1 MVIPIYGVLSNRY
14 NLLHLEDRMRTKDA
28 LKLTIPNDISYLPI
42 AQLYVREA
50 ARKFGFEGSALIK
63 IELAVEEAVSNV
75 IKHAFD
81 SSETSTFDIICER
94 IPPGIRIRIK
104 EKGLPFDPAILPQ
117 YDPSKLMEEW
127 AARGLG
133 MHLMKESMDE
143 VTFHNLGLEGKE
155 THLIKYLP
163 GKHAG
168 EQDSEPTDAQKPTE
182 PEVIQ
187 EKIDYD
193 VRGLESAEAIE
204 VSRCAYKSHGYTFF
218 DEHIYYPDRLV
229 ELNRTGQMI
238 SSVAVTKDKKFMGHA
253 ALVYPFPESRI
264 AELTFVFVNVEY
276 RGQGC
281 MSRLCDYLFNQ
292 VQHGLSGI
300 YAYAV
305 TNHVFTQKVM
315 LKYGFNDCGILLA
328 TSPASWEFKGME
340 ENTQRVSVVLSF
352 KYLKA
357 PPALT
362 LYAPPHHLD
371 IISKLYASIQGC
383 PQFAETPAADL
394 SAAPKESVIK
404 MELFSAENCAELQI
418 EQYGQHVVKELK
430 HILHELCV
438 KQIAA
443 INLFL
448 SLENPATAVMAAE
461 FEKLGF
467 FFAGILPQAACGDS
481 LILQYL
487 NNVAFDYT
495 KVQAYSPIAKELLAY
510 IKAHDPNE
518 EQ

>member
-1 MVIPIYGVLSNRY
+1 
-14 NLLHLEDRMRTKDA
+14 MRTKDV
-28 LKLTIPNDISYLPI
+28 LKLTIPNDFSYLPI
-42 AQLYVREA
+42 VLTCVRETA
-50 ARKFGFEGSALIK
+50 QKFGFEGPLLGK
-63 IELAVEEAVSNV
+63 IELAVEEAISNV
-75 IKHAFD
+75 IKHAFA

-117 YDPSKLMEEW
+117 YDPTKLMDEW

-155 THLIKYLP
+155 THLIKFLP

-168 EQDSEPTDAQKPTE
+168 EEEAESVESAPAEPQ
-182 PEVIQ
+182 VIQ
-187 EKIDYD
+187 EKIEYD
-193 VRGLESAEAIE
+193 VRGLEPAEAIE

-218 DEHIYYPDRLV
+218 DDHIYFPDRLV
-229 ELNRTGQMI
+229 DMNRTRQMI
-238 SSVAVTKDKKFMGHA
+238 SSVAVTKDNTFMGHA
-253 ALVYPFPESRI
+253 ALVYPYSESRI

-281 MSRLCDYLFNQ
+281 MNRLCDYLFNQ

-305 TNHVFTQKVM
+305 TNHIFTQKVM
-315 LKYGFNDCGILLA
+315 LKHGFNDCGILLA
-328 TSPASWEFKGME
+328 TSPTSWEFKGME
-340 ENTQRVSVVLSF
+340 ENTQRISVILSF

-357 PPALT
+357 PSPLN
-362 LYAPPHHLD
+362 LYPPPHHRTM
-371 IISKLYASIQGC
+371 IEKLYQSIQAHHQYTEQAVIDM
-383 PQFAETPAADL
+383 PN
-394 SAAPKESVIK
+394 ESVIEV
-404 MELFSAENCAELQI
+404 ELFSAENCAEIQI
-418 EQYGQHVVKELK
+418 KQYGKNVAKELK
-430 HILHELCV
+430 RILHELCV

-448 SLENPATAVMAAE
+448 SLENPATASMSAE

-487 NNVAFDYT
+487 NNVAFDYG
-495 KVQAYSPIAKELLAY
+495 KVQAYSPVSKELLAY
-510 IKAHDPNE
+510 IKAHDPHE
-518 EQ
+518 ADS

>member
-1 MVIPIYGVLSNRY
+1 
-14 NLLHLEDRMRTKDA
+14 MRTQDV
-28 LKLTIPNDISYLPI
+28 LKLTIPNDLSYLPI
-42 AQLYVREA
+42 AQTCVRETA
-50 ARKFGFEGSALIK
+50 QKFGFEGAALVK
-63 IELAVEEAVSNV
+63 IELAVEEAVTNV
-75 IKHAFD
+75 IQHAFD
-81 SSETSTFDIICER
+81 STETSTFDIICER

-104 EKGLPFDPAILPQ
+104 EKGLPFDPSILPQ

-163 GKHAG
+163 GKHSG
-168 EQDSEPTDAQKPTE
+168 EEEPASAENKPVE
-182 PEVIQ
+182 PQIIQ
-187 EKIDYD
+187 EKIEYD
-193 VRGLESAEAIE
+193 VRGLEPAEAIE

-229 ELNRTGQMI
+229 ELNRAGQMI
-238 SSVAVTKDKKFMGHA
+238 SSVAVTKDRKFMGHA
-253 ALVYPFPESRI
+253 ALVYPYPESRI

-281 MSRLCDYLFNQ
+281 MNRLCDYLFNQ

-305 TNHVFTQKVM
+305 TNHIFTQKVM

-340 ENTQRVSVVLSF
+340 ENTQRVSVILSF
-352 KYLKA
+352 KYLKEPA
-357 PPALT
+357 PLT
-362 LYAPPHHLD
+362 LYPPPHHRDMLVQ
-371 IISKLYASIQGC
+371 LYDSIHGRH
-383 PQFAETPAADL
+383 QFAEAPASLPAAP
-394 SAAPKESVIK
+394 AESVIK

-418 EQYGQHVVKELK
+418 AKYGQNVVKELK

-448 SLENPATAVMAAE
+448 SLEDPATAVMAAE

-467 FFAGILPQAACGDS
+467 FFAGILPQAACGDA

-487 NNVAFDYT
+487 NNVDFDYS
-495 KVQAYSPIAKELLAY
+495 KVQAYSDVSKTLLAY

-518 EQ
+518 ES